1 MIYTDGVS
9 EARNMSDEMYEQER
23 LSTLLREFSGSTA
36 EELAEAVRFGVR
48 DFTGGAPQ
56 ADDIT
61 MVVLHFKGPAA

>member
-1 MIYTDGVS
+1 
-9 EARNMSDEMYEQER
+9 
-23 LSTLLREFSGSTA
+23 LSKLLCEFTGSTA

-61 MVVLHFKGPAA
+61 MVVLHFKGPSA

>member
-9 EARNMSDEMYEQER
+9 EAKNMKEDMFEQER
-23 LSTLLREFSGSTA
+23 LSDLMRKFTGATV
-36 EELAEAVRFGVR
+36 EELAESIRNGVR

-61 MVVLHFKGPAA
+61 MVVVQYKG